1 MPHQLMFLLILPLC
15 LTVVQGMWSG
25 QPRVMSLVPASGAPA
40 DAAVMPGMSAMPGA
54 AVRPMMMPNDGTLPY
69 MQPGELSV
77 WWRQVNTSPACA
89 VAAAT

>member
-1 MPHQLMFLLILPLC
+1 MFLLILPLC

-40 DAAVMPGMSAMPGA
+40 DAAVMPGISAMPGT
-54 AVRPMMMPNDGTLPY
+54 AVRPMVMPNDGTLPY

-77 WWRQVNTSPACA
+77 GGDRVTTPLAGA
-89 VAAAT
+89 VAVAT